1 LPWQIEWTKEKKMKR
16 LGSLLAFAIL
26 ALLVPL
32 ASAQEKT
39 KTTETVKAVVP
50 LKVTVVFTEF
60 EGEKKL
66 NSLPYALFLKTDE
79 RERFVGRVRVGVRV
93 PIWTGAKDSQVQYQD
108 VGSNLDCWAQAAD
121 DGRYVLD
128 LSLERSSIYPSSAG
142 KDDHSTEGK
151 SDDQPHYA
159 NQPMLRTFR
168 ANLALMLRD
177 GQTTQSTVA
186 TDPLNGHVV
195 KVDVTLNVLK

>member
-1 LPWQIEWTKEKKMKR
+1 MKR

-39 KTTETVKAVVP
+39 KASESVKTVIP

-60 EGEKKL
+60 DGERKL
-66 NSLPYALFLKTDE
+66 SSLPYALFLKADE
-79 RERFVGRVRVGVRV
+79 HGSFAGRVRVGVRV
-93 PIWTGAKDSQVQYQD
+93 PIWMGAKDSQVQYQD
-108 VGSNLDCWAQAAD
+108 VGSNLDCSAQALD
-121 DGRYVLD
+121 DGKYVLD
-128 LSLERSSIYPSSAG
+128 LSLERSSVYPSSAG
-142 KDDHSTEGK
+142 KEDHSTEGK

-159 NQPMLRTFR
+159 NQPALRTFR
-168 ANLALMLRD
+168 ANLAVVLRD
-177 GQTTQSTVA
+177 GQTMQSTVA